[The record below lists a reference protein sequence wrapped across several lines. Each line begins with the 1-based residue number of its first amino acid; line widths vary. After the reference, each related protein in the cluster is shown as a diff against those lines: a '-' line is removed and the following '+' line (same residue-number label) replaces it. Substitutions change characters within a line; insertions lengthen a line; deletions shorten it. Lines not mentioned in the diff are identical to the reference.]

1 MEKLKYTT
9 NDTMVMVDA
18 FYTLTREGVTK
29 DEMKE
34 KILSLCNYPVDVV
47 EKFITAVNAVSE
59 TMITPEERIGILAYI
74 TLRINL

>member
-1 MEKLKYTT
+1 MGKLKYTT
-9 NDTMVMVDA
+9 NDTLIMVDA
-18 FYTLTREGVTK
+18 FSTLTRECVTEE
-29 DEMKE
+29 EMKE

-59 TMITPEERIGILAYI
+59 KMLKPENRFGILAYI